1 MQDKLPIISLKD
13 VRVHYTVEGIEV
25 KKALDGVSLSLQAGE
40 WLSIVGANG
49 SGKSTLAGILLGF
62 MPLSSGER
70 NVPENLIIRGVL
82 QQPDAQVLGDTIE
95 EEFHFALSHLHISSL
110 EKEKRRREAM
120 QIVGLHHSPA
130 AAIAQLSGGQKQ
142 LLNIATALAASP
154 DVLIMDE
161 PAAMLDPDARV
172 RLEHIVQTVTSNGT
186 AVIWI
191 THHLEEAT
199 LSDRIMAMNKGRCV
213 YDGTPMSFF
222 YPLSERN
229 EKHLLERN
237 EKHLS
242 EGIGTRLS
250 EETGAGVSEESGTR
264 GDALQQKWVQSPCEQ
279 LGLEPPFTV
288 KTCLILKRQG
298 KLQHAAPL
306 RPEQLAREVARW

>member
-1 MQDKLPIISLKD
+1 MQDKLPIISLKN
-13 VRVHYTVEGIEV
+13 VHVHYTVEGSEV
-25 KKALDGVSLSLQAGE
+25 KKALDGVSLALKAGE

-110 EKEKRRREAM
+110 EKENRSREAM
-120 QIVGLHHSPA
+120 QIVGLHHPPA

-142 LLNIATALAASP
+142 LLNIATALAARP

-161 PAAMLDPDARV
+161 PAAMLDPDARD

-213 YDGTPMSFF
+213 YDDTPMSFF

-229 EKHLLERN
+229 EKHL
-237 EKHLS
+237 
-242 EGIGTRLS
+242 S
-250 EETGAGVSEESGTR
+250 EETGAGVSEETGTR
-264 GDALQQKWVQSPCEQ
+264 GDALQQKGVQSPCEQ

>member
-25 KKALDGVSLSLQAGE
+25 KKALDGVSLALQAGE

-110 EKEKRRREAM
+110 EKENRRREAM
-120 QIVGLHHSPA
+120 QIVGLYHPPT

-142 LLNIATALAASP
+142 LLNIATALAARP

-161 PAAMLDPDARV
+161 PAAMLDPDARD

-186 AVIWI
+186 AVLWI

-222 YPLSERN
+222 YPLSE
-229 EKHLLERN
+229 
-237 EKHLS
+237 
-242 EGIGTRLS
+242 
-250 EETGAGVSEESGTR
+250 ETGAGVSQESGTR

>member
-13 VRVHYTVEGIEV
+13 VRVHYTVEGSEV
-25 KKALDGVSLSLQAGE
+25 KKALDGVSLALKAGE

-95 EEFHFALSHLHISSL
+95 EEFHFALSHLHISRL
-110 EKEKRRREAM
+110 EKENRRREAM
-120 QIVGLHHSPA
+120 QIVGLHHPPT

-142 LLNIATALAASP
+142 LLNIATALAARP

-161 PAAMLDPDARV
+161 PAAMLDPDARD

-229 EKHLLERN
+229 K
-237 EKHLS
+237 KHLS
-242 EGIGTRLS
+242 VETGTRS
-250 EETGAGVSEESGTR
+250 
-264 GDALQQKWVQSPCEQ
+264 DALQQKGGQSPCEQ

>member
-25 KKALDGVSLSLQAGE
+25 KKALDGVSLALQAGE

-110 EKEKRRREAM
+110 EKENRRREAM
-120 QIVGLHHSPA
+120 QIVGLYHPPT

-142 LLNIATALAASP
+142 LLNIATALAARP

-161 PAAMLDPDARV
+161 PAAMLDPDARD

-186 AVIWI
+186 AVLWI

-222 YPLSERN
+222 YPLSE
-229 EKHLLERN
+229 
-237 EKHLS
+237 
-242 EGIGTRLS
+242 
-250 EETGAGVSEESGTR
+250 ETGAGVSQESGTR

-306 RPEQLAREVARW
+306 RPEQLTREVARW

>member
-13 VRVHYTVEGIEV
+13 VCVHYTVEGSEV
-25 KKALDGVSLSLQAGE
+25 KKALDGVSLALKAGE

-95 EEFHFALSHLHISSL
+95 EEFHFALSHLHISRL
-110 EKEKRRREAM
+110 EKENRRREAM
-120 QIVGLHHSPA
+120 QIVGLHHPPT

-142 LLNIATALAASP
+142 LLNIATALAARP
-154 DVLIMDE
+154 DVLVMDE
-161 PAAMLDPDARV
+161 PAAMLDPDARD

-191 THHLEEAT
+191 THHLEEST

-229 EKHLLERN
+229 K
-237 EKHLS
+237 KD
-242 EGIGTRLS
+242 LS
-250 EETGAGVSEESGTR
+250 EEKGTR
-264 GDALQQKWVQSPCEQ
+264 GDALQEKGGQSPCEQ

-288 KTCLILKRQG
+288 KTCLILKQQG

-306 RPEQLAREVARW
+306 RPEQLAKEVARW